1 MNFNDFINNQYVEKE
16 FDSPIG
22 KIRITRE
29 RSIYNELKKWYEQ
42 LACSAVN
49 SFIEFYGSYKNCYD
63 ILEKAPVD
71 FQKSIAIIIDDI
83 KNTLIQSGQYDW
95 DYATIYEY
103 AAASGCSDE
112 FNERLDA
119 VAEQVIS
126 INNDVALQKQ
136 YRQQRKDNRG
146 RWQGGTFGGNAINA
160 VSHQMDIAAMNMAS
174 GAAHSIANAAGNFM
188 TELQAE
194 SDLKALFEDEDVKLL
209 LIEGVYLSSLSM
221 MLVFIKLVGMDYD
234 WGIVDENDSN
244 KAQRLINNL
253 KSGSIHDEDVPGI
266 CKEVIAL
273 DPYNLEI
280 YEYLFSKY
288 GDDGSLNTLADYF
301 DIEGFA
307 NTKDKQALEYVKN
320 NQGETEED
328 AIKAKE
334 LLIEY
339 CKKINL
345 EVNENLEC
353 IKYINSIIADF
364 DLKYRTVDD
373 FVCETREGA
382 DFSREELPKITEFMK
397 DISPLSSEPLLPY
410 EKNLLAKKE
419 EFENLFS
426 SDVSKK
432 YLDII
437 KDYLDK
443 FDKEFCRTKLF
454 SSVDRHQAA
463 RDRALRYAKGLKY
476 STIEDYEESYKKL
489 EKFIEPNLGITL
501 DEAIEAKQ
509 YLEKKK
515 AKLERGSLIDM
526 DNISNSL
533 NDIGGALKGLFG
545 KRK

>member
-1 MNFNDFINNQYVEKE
+1 MNFNDFINNEYVEKE

-22 KIRITRE
+22 KIKIPKDRN
-29 RSIYNELKKWYEQ
+29 IYNELKKWYEQ
-42 LACSAVN
+42 LACAAVN
-49 SFIEFYGSYKNCYD
+49 SFIEYYESYNDCYD
-63 ILEKAPVD
+63 IIKKAPVD
-71 FQKSIAIIIDDI
+71 FQKSIAIIIEDI
-83 KNTLIQSGQYDW
+83 KDTLINLGKFDW
-95 DYATIYEY
+95 DYDTIYEY
-103 AAASGCSDE
+103 AVKAGCSDD
-112 FNERLDA
+112 FSERLDA
-119 VAEQVIS
+119 IVEKVVS

-160 VSHQMDIAAMNMAS
+160 VSHQMDITAMNMAS
-174 GAAHSIANAAGNFM
+174 GAVHSVANAAGNLM

-194 SDLKALFEDEDVKLL
+194 ADLKAVFKDENTQLL

-221 MLVFIKLVGMDYD
+221 MAVFVELVGKNYK
-234 WGIVDENDSN
+234 WGIVNDKSSD

-253 KSGSIHDEDVPGI
+253 KSGSIGDDKVADISREI
-266 CKEVIAL
+266 ISL

-280 YEYLFSKY
+280 YEYLFSKF
-288 GDDGSLNTLADYF
+288 GDDGSLNVLTDYF
-301 DIEGFA
+301 DVDGFTD
-307 NTKDKQALEYVKN
+307 TKDEKALEYIKN
-320 NQGETEED
+320 NQGETEEE

-345 EVNENLEC
+345 DVNDDLEC
-353 IKYINSIIADF
+353 IKYINSLIADF
-364 DLKYRTVDD
+364 DLKYRTVDE

-397 DISPLSSEPLLPY
+397 DISPLNSEPLLPY
-410 EKNLLAKKE
+410 ERNLLAKRE
-419 EFENLFS
+419 EFENIFTS
-426 SDVSKK
+426 EVSKK
-432 YLDII
+432 YLGII
-437 KDYLDK
+437 NDYLDK

-476 STIEDYEESYKKL
+476 ATMEDYEESYSKL

-501 DEAIEAKQ
+501 DEAIETKQ

-515 AKLERGSLIDM
+515 AKLERGSAIDM
-526 DNISNSL
+526 TNISNSL
-533 NDIGGALKGLFG
+533 NEIGGALKGLFG
-545 KRK
+545 KKK